1 MGVCLSVRDHI
12 FGTTRLIFTKCFVH
26 VTYGRGS
33 VLLWRRSETLCNSGF
48 VDDVIFP
55 HKPRLLDVAV
65 QLKRSA
71 YAALG
76 LAINCAQYY
85 QLQANVR
92 TGLLFER

>member
-1 MGVCLSVRDHI
+1 MSVYGCVSVCPRSY
-12 FGTTRLIFTKCFVH
+12 RLIFTKCFVH

-55 HKPRLLDVAV
+55 HKSRLLDVAV

-76 LAINCAQYY
+76 LAAINCAQYH
-85 QLQANVR
+85 QLQTNVR
-92 TGLLFER
+92 TGLLFGR